1 MTFIPANSNKDFW
14 AVLGAVLATLAAL
27 FGWSAWARRA
37 AERRAAERRAAAA
50 AEAKAENALES
61 SAGGLDASGPFDSD
75 SPA

>member
-37 AERRAAERRAAAA
+37 AERRAAAA

-61 SAGGLDASGPFDSD
+61 SAGGLDASDPFDSD